1 MTDAEQRL
9 WYHLR
14 LRQLG
19 RHKFRRQ
26 QLIGRYVVD
35 FVCLE
40 RRLIVEVDG
49 GQHDEQVARDVLRT
63 AWLES
68 QGFRVIRFWN
78 TEVFSNVEG
87 VCEEVYHHLVV
98 DDPHRDLP
106 RKGGR
111 DP

>member
-19 RHKFRRQ
+19 GYKFRRQ
-26 QLIGRYVVD
+26 QVIGPYIVD

-40 RRLIVEVDG
+40 ERLIVDVDG
-49 GQHDEQVARDVLRT
+49 GQHDEQAAKDAERT

-68 QGFRVIRFWN
+68 QEFRVIRFWN
-78 TEVFSNVEG
+78 TEVFFQVED
-87 VCEEVYHHLVV
+87 VCDEIYRALEPNGE
-98 DDPHRDLP
+98 DTQGDPP
-106 RKGGR
+106 S
-111 DP
+111 